1 METIPVQPSHASDA
15 EDHNKQCIFCLEE
28 KPLTIEHVFPES
40 IGGRLKIPFVCKDCN
55 SKLGTAIDGKFQNL
69 LPIELFRHIYGLTG
83 KKGHRPNAFSG
94 DWHVEDT
101 NCHIKLVRI
110 VNGAPEA
117 LPTTEVKETPN
128 GISVSMSIPTTLSLE
143 KQREMIEKE
152 FRRIQLKLNPQLKD
166 APDKLNKLVDSMADD
181 ALQNATLHSERPMLH
196 QKRIIW
202 GDVGFQEYVK
212 IAYELA
218 FCLYGHPYVV
228 KSDTASVLREAV
240 FSGGEALNGVRCC
253 FPYDFPKAN
262 DPFPDREL
270 FFWIGGGKVFIRM
283 FGIGG
288 CVEVLDGK
296 ELIDFPSIDAYL
308 SKLVAN
314 SPDVQM
320 CEGRCLWGQK
330 LVKR

>member
-1 METIPVQPSHASDA
+1 METIPVQPSHASDV

-40 IGGRLKIPFVCKDCN
+40 IGEKLTIPYVCKDCN
-55 SKLGTAIDGKFQNL
+55 SKLGTAVDGKFQKL
-69 LPIELFRHIYGLTG
+69 LPIELFRQIYGLTG
-83 KKGHRPNAFSG
+83 KNGHRPNAFSG

-101 NCHIKLVRI
+101 NCPVKLVRI

-117 LPTTEVKETPN
+117 LPTTEIKEIPN
-128 GISVSMSIPTTLSLE
+128 GMSVSMAIPTTLSLE
-143 KQREMIEKE
+143 KRREMIEKTI
-152 FRRIQLKLNPQLKD
+152 RRTLINVKPHLKD
-166 APDKLNKLVDSMADD
+166 APNELDNLVNSEVDKALHD
-181 ALQNATLHSERPMLH
+181 ATHHSVQPMLH

-202 GDVGFQEYVK
+202 GDAGFQEYVK

-218 FCLYGHPYVV
+218 FCLYGHSYVV
-228 KSDTASVLREAV
+228 KSDTASVLRKAV

-253 FPYDFPKAN
+253 FPSDFPKAN

-270 FFWIGGGKVFIRM
+270 FFCIGGGKVFIRM

-288 CVEVLDGK
+288 CIEVLDGK
-296 ELIDFPSIDAYL
+296 ELIDFPPIDTYL
-308 SKLVAN
+308 SKLIAN

-320 CEGRCLWGQK
+320 GGGRCLWGQK